1 VYHEGVMRTKCD
13 DCQFVLVKQNDY
25 YEILNKSKENLNT
38 YIENGKSVLIT
49 EDRQINESTE
59 KTSEIVLKG
68 TVEKLTERLVYDDSY
83 SIIDPTYIQDF
94 LLTYRVFCDNPVFIS
109 GKLLEWF
116 QINKSYLNSPKHKQ
130 QLTNATVSA
139 AADTNSLNNNNLKK
153 KVYRIV
159 LEWITN
165 HFNDFETNREL
176 YEFVE
181 RFQEQLNREKML
193 EQFRVLTIAISTKSK
208 QRTLTLARSK
218 RDESLMFSIQG
229 GWEKGYGIFVSK
241 VDKETKAYELGIRKG
256 DQILEVNGQSFQHI
270 SLLNALDTLKSL
282 THLSITLKYNPIG
295 FNEMLLH
302 PDKSPYRNKK
312 NLVNN
317 DKQYLIEYLQK
328 QQNQLQQ
335 SLNSSNNKREF
346 AFSATEHLTGSSSI
360 DRQLTVNVKKSIGSI
375 PPLPPSSQHSPS
387 ANGTITSSTSNMNN
401 KHLFM
406 NANVN
411 NSNSNSTSSSNSKI
425 HSIRDPSTSSASN
438 HLIGKMFGHFK
449 KKAHSKDLESLQQMD
464 ASAPSLKSI
473 TRSPSPSL
481 STFAQQQHQQPFN
494 RSTTITSINS
504 SATDTISSGSAIN
517 FGGNSNSCN
526 LIRNNSLSNINLVV
540 NNETPSNGTTSTRL
554 MTSSL
559 ASISLQDQQ
568 QFAGEHVLKI
578 YKNDQTFKYLVVHKV
593 ILFFSLF

>member
-116 QINKSYLNSPKHKQ
+116 QINKSYMNSPKHKQ

-328 QQNQLQQ
+328 QQNQLHQ

-360 DRQLTVNVKKSIGSI
+360 DRQ
-375 PPLPPSSQHSPS
+375 
-387 ANGTITSSTSNMNN
+387 
-401 KHLFM
+401 HL
-406 NANVN
+406 
-411 NSNSNSTSSSNSKI
+411 
-425 HSIRDPSTSSASN
+425 
-438 HLIGKMFGHFK
+438 
-449 KKAHSKDLESLQQMD
+449 
-464 ASAPSLKSI
+464 
-473 TRSPSPSL
+473 
-481 STFAQQQHQQPFN
+481 QHQ
-494 RSTTITSINS
+494 II
-504 SATDTISSGSAIN
+504 
-517 FGGNSNSCN
+517 
-526 LIRNNSLSNINLVV
+526 
-540 NNETPSNGTTSTRL
+540 
-554 MTSSL
+554 
-559 ASISLQDQQ
+559 
-568 QFAGEHVLKI
+568 
-578 YKNDQTFKYLVVHKV
+578 
-593 ILFFSLF
+593 